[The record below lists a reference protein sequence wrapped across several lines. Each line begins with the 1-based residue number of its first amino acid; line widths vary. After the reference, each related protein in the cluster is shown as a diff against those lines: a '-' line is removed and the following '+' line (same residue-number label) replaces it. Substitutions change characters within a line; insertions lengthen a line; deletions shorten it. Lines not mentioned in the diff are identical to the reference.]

1 MSTNISQILIVS
13 GVGRLRDSLRVL
25 LKSCFPQ
32 IVIDEAET
40 STAALQLLADSPRA
54 LVLLDAALPGEQFRQ
69 ALEWFD
75 LCLVLAHSFAQ
86 QKQAQNVGANV
97 VLLDRFTAASLC
109 AAVEAGMQG
118 C

>member
-1 MSTNISQILIVS
+1 MSKIISQILIIS
-13 GVGRLRDSLRVL
+13 EAGRLRDSLRVL
-25 LKSCFPQ
+25 LKSCYPDLP
-32 IVIDEAET
+32 IEAAEN
-40 STAALQLLADSPRA
+40 SLAALQRLAENPQA

-118 C
+118 